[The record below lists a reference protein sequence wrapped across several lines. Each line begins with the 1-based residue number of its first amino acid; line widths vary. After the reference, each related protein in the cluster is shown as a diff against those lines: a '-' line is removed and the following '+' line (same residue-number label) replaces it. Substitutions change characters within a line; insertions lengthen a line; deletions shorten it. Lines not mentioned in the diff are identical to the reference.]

1 MVKRDV
7 FPTTMR
13 TWIGN
18 AMDRGEADR
27 SDLNRHIMSVY
38 AAPLRVYF
46 LGTRL
51 RWLGDPD
58 EVVAGFFADRLP
70 RDGFLRDWRRGE
82 MRLRRWLMN
91 AFSFYLS
98 ELRRRQIRDRRT
110 EGELP
115 DMPETSLPPE
125 HLADRAFG
133 ESIVAEAIRLAEAHC
148 AENGLN
154 DHWGIFLRHTCD
166 DVPYLAL
173 ATDYGVSP
181 ARAAVMARTAGRHFR
196 KALRASLVSDGA
208 HEGDVDNEIRKLLEI
223 IER

>member
-1 MVKRDV
+1 
-7 FPTTMR
+7 
-13 TWIGN
+13 
-18 AMDRGEADR
+18 MDREDADR
-27 SDLNRHIMSVY
+27 SELNRYIMSVY

-46 LGTRL
+46 LGTGL

-70 RDGFLRDWRRGE
+70 RDGFLSDWRRGE

-98 ELRRRQIRDRRT
+98 ELRRRQRRDRRT
-110 EGELP
+110 AGDLP
-115 DMPETSLPPE
+115 DLPESRRSPE
-125 HLADRAFG
+125 QMADRAFG
-133 ESIVAEAIRLAEAHC
+133 QSIVAQAIRLAQTHC
-148 AENGLN
+148 AEHGMQ

-166 DVPYLAL
+166 DVPYAELAI
-173 ATDYGVSP
+173 DYDVSA

-208 HEGDVDNEIRKLLEI
+208 SEGDVDLEIQELLEA